1 MHLKHLSLQGFKSFA
16 TKTEFLFPT
25 GVTAIV
31 GPNGSGKSNIAD
43 AIRWVLGE
51 QSLRS
56 LRGKST
62 ADMIFAG
69 GQRRPR
75 AGMAE
80 VSLTLD
86 NADGW
91 LPIEFSEVTFTR
103 RAYRSGENEYLI
115 NGARVRLL
123 DIAQLLAESGLS
135 QRAYTVIGQGL
146 VDAALSLRPQER
158 RMLFEEAAGI
168 GLYRARRQD
177 AVQRLDETHHNL
189 ERAYDIVSEIAPR
202 LRRLEAEAARV
213 EEHRRLSAHL
223 ERLQFTWYGYQW
235 GRQQQA
241 LVRDKEKASV
251 LESSLETQQE
261 EVSALGERS
270 VQLRQHEGEL
280 RARLRDWHRES
291 ADLHDKANEVQREL
305 AVAEER
311 TRLLKGQRE
320 ELVAE
325 LLPLDGQHQAQA
337 EQVAQI
343 RALRTQVERELAER
357 KGRLAS
363 LEREWATVKEQA
375 QEPVRQ
381 RAQVEQELRA
391 CRVRLERLNQALLKA
406 RAEAAHLG
414 SEQAVAEERRQQNQ
428 ARHAEVLAELEPVGV
443 QRAAQAERVAQAR
456 AQGEGVERDRAE
468 RKGQLAELEREWAAA
483 QARALEPERQRV
495 RVEQELYAQRALVDR
510 SNQALLEARAL
521 AARLAGEYDALSRMR
536 TTSAATNAGVRA
548 LVQANLDGVL
558 GPLVALIQV
567 PAQWQRAIEA
577 ALGDDLQA
585 VVVERASIVEQVRPI
600 VEAAGG
606 RVTLLP
612 LDSLRPPPP
621 LPAGALRAA
630 DVVTCAGD
638 ADKLRPCGERV
649 RPAAETVLGA
659 VALCEDLAAAQALLP
674 GMPPG
679 GRCVTP
685 AGLVLRADGALSVG
699 QVEVGDLADDGTLAD
714 AGIRQDA
721 RARRELA
728 ARAEQAQRRAQEIE
742 ERQRAEAGQVAA
754 LEARLQELAREAAA
768 AGAEAARVERERLGP
783 ARTEAAVVE
792 EALRS
797 HRAALQRE
805 ETLLERLEA
814 QVAALHQQAGELESE
829 QAVLAAR
836 LQGAQA
842 GGQPVE
848 VQLGEVSALAGPA
861 GKGQVPQTFQ
871 ARLEEI
877 QRRSQEIEGQQRTEA
892 DQVVTLEGLLQD
904 LARQAASAGEEAAR
918 FEREVVGPVR
928 TEVAVAEEGVR
939 NQVAALQREEGLL
952 NRLWA
957 QISARRQ
964 RAGELEVEQA
974 AVATRVQELRAEA
987 ARLEEQLEQVRARI
1001 QPAEE
1006 DLARLRDEQAAL
1018 EERERRAR
1026 DRLRDVETRRDH
1038 GQLDVARRQDEL
1050 KMLARRIEE
1059 DLGMVELELA
1069 ESVTAQAPLPLRP
1082 LVSPLPVVEELPEGL
1097 EDEMQRLKAR
1107 IRRLG
1112 PVNLNAPAE
1121 YSEVEERHRF
1131 LTEQSADLEAAS
1143 AQLRQVVA
1151 ELDELME
1158 TAFRET
1164 FEAVATRFSETF
1176 TALFNGGTAYL
1187 ELTDPGDLMNTGVD
1201 IVARPPGKRAQRLAL
1216 LSGGE
1221 RALTAVALLFALLQ
1235 VSPTPFCVLDEVDA
1249 MLDEANVGRFRTLLQ
1264 ELAQQTQ
1271 FIVITHNRVTTEAAH
1286 TIYGVS
1292 MGADGVSQ
1300 VVSLELD

>member
-31 GPNGSGKSNIAD
+31 GPNGSGMSNIAD
-43 AIRWVLGE
+43 AICWVLGE

-177 AVQRLDETHHNL
+177 AVQRLDETQHNL

-414 SEQAVAEERRQQNQ
+414 SEQAVAEERRRQNQ

-443 QRAAQAERVAQAR
+443 QRAAQAERAAQAR
-456 AQGEGVERDRAE
+456 AQWEGLARDRAE

-495 RVEQELYAQRALVDR
+495 QVEQELHAQRALVDR

-521 AARLAGEYDALSRMR
+521 AAHLAGEYDALSRMR

-585 VVVERASIVEQVRPI
+585 VVVERASIAEQVRSI

-612 LDSLRPPPP
+612 LDGLRPPSP

-630 DVVTCAGD
+630 DAVTCAGD
-638 ADKLRPCGERV
+638 ADKLRLYGERV
-649 RPAAETVLGA
+649 RPAVETVLGA

-679 GRCVTP
+679 SRCVT
-685 AGLVLRADGALSVG
+685 ATGLVLRADGALSVG
-699 QVEVGDLADDGTLAD
+699 QVEGGGLTDDGILA
-714 AGIRQDA
+714 DA

-728 ARAEQAQRRAQEIE
+728 ARVEQAQRRAQEIE

-918 FEREVVGPVR
+918 FEREAVGPVR

-974 AVATRVQELRAEA
+974 AVATRVQELRAEV

-1249 MLDEANVGRFRTLLQ
+1249 MLDEANVGRFRALLE

-1292 MGADGVSQ
+1292 MGTEGVSQ
-1300 VVSLELD
+1300 VVSLKLD